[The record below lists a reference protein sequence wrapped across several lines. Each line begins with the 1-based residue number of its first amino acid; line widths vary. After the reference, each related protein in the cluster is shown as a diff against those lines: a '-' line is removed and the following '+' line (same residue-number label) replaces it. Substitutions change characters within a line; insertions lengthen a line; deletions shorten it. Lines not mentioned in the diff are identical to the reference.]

1 MQIILTTP
9 ANPDLQIFAN
19 ELQSALETGLV
30 SVLLI
35 KKAQLDMPDYK
46 ELVRQIRPIAQ
57 TYDCAVL
64 LDNEPQ
70 LVHSLNAD
78 GVQISTS
85 HTDVLEA
92 LNSLKPEYI
101 VGAANINSR
110 HQAMLCGEAG
120 VDYLAFGD
128 FTNSPDEEAMAL
140 SKWWS
145 ELFEVPCAVFDPA
158 TKITRIEFGAWEFLG
173 LGENLWNASIP
184 VAKALKSLS
193 ARQQKS

>member
-9 ANPDLQIFAN
+9 ANPDLHSFSR
-19 ELQSALETGLV
+19 ELQSTLETGLV

-35 KKAQLDMPDYK
+35 KKAQLDLPDYK
-46 ELVRQIRPIAQ
+46 ELVEQVRPIAQ

-64 LDNEPQ
+64 LDNEPK
-70 LVHSLNAD
+70 LVHALNAD

-85 HTDVLEA
+85 HADVLEA
-92 LNSLKPEYI
+92 LNLLKPEYI

-128 FTNSPDEEAMAL
+128 FTNSPDEDAMAL
-140 SKWWS
+140 SKWWA
-145 ELFEVPCAVFDPA
+145 ELFEVPCAVFDPT
-158 TKITRIEFGAWEFLG
+158 TKTNRIEFGAWEFQG
-173 LGENLWNASIP
+173 LGENLWNGATP
-184 VAKALKSLS
+184 AAKALKSLS
-193 ARQQKS
+193 ARQQKN